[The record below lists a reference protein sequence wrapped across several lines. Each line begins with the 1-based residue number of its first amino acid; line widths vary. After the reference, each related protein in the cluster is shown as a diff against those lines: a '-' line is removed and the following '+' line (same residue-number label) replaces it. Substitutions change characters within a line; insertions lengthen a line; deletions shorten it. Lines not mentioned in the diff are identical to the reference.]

1 MSDDFRGPAA
11 LGFDWEHIL
20 AAHSDNG
27 LIARQSGRKDAFAG
41 LSDDQIKASV
51 QAAWK
56 QRQKVKTQKG
66 VSGPERIK
74 YHGEDVSG
82 KRVIEFWY
90 NVETQIVETAYP
102 VKAKQ

>member
-27 LIARQSGRKDAFAG
+27 LIARQSGGKDVFTG
-41 LSDDQIKASV
+41 LSDDQIKATV

-56 QRQKVKTQKG
+56 QRQKTKTQKG
-66 VSGPERIK
+66 VSGLERIQ
-74 YHGEDVSG
+74 YRGQDVSG
-82 KRVIEFWY
+82 GRIIEF
-90 NVETQIVETAYP
+90 
-102 VKAKQ
+102 